1 MSSRIRS
8 VRSGA
13 LIPALKVAAVAAV
26 LLVVAVP
33 RAAQSAPE
41 SGPFSALQGTWS
53 GSGAIKKSDGTSE
66 RIRCRSA
73 YAPTGTVSL
82 HLGLRCAS
90 DAFIFDLA
98 ATVINDGGP
107 ISGNW
112 SETTRNV
119 NGTIQGRSESNG
131 RQVQAVIQSLVFNA
145 NLTLTTRGDRQSI
158 LILSPGTEVPEV
170 SITLEKR

>member
-8 VRSGA
+8 MRPGA
-13 LIPALKVAAVAAV
+13 LISAFKVAALAAT

-33 RAAQSAPE
+33 RAAQSAPG

-53 GSGAIKKSDGTSE
+53 GSGAMKKSDGTSE

-73 YAPTGTVSL
+73 YASTGTVSL
-82 HLGLRCAS
+82 RLGLRCAS
-90 DAFIFDLA
+90 DAFNFDLA
-98 ATVINDGGP
+98 ANVINDGGP

-119 NGTIQGRSESNG
+119 NGTIQGRSEGNG
-131 RQVQAVIQSLVFNA
+131 RQVQAVIQSLLFNA
-145 NLTLTTRGDRQSI
+145 NLTMTTRGDRQSI
-158 LILSPGTEVPEV
+158 LILSPGTEFPEV

>member
-8 VRSGA
+8 MRSGA
-13 LIPALKVAAVAAV
+13 PISASKVAAVAAV
-26 LLVVAVP
+26 LLVVALP

-41 SGPFSALQGTWS
+41 PGPFSALQGTWS

-73 YAPTGTVSL
+73 YATSTVSL
-82 HLGLRCAS
+82 RLGLRCAS
-90 DAFIFDLA
+90 DAFNFDLA
-98 ATVINDGGP
+98 ANVINDGGP

-145 NLTLTTRGDRQSI
+145 NLTMTTRGDRQSI
-158 LILSPGTEVPEV
+158 VILSPGTEFPEV